1 MSQDFLK
8 ILEARRCVRKFK
20 TDPIPDAILRK
31 ILAGAHLAPS
41 AGNVQPW
48 KFYIVRQH
56 ETKALLARA
65 AFGQQFLAQA
75 PVVVV
80 VVAEPE
86 LSGAKYG
93 ARGRELYSVQDTAAA
108 VENILLGAAAHDLGG
123 CWVGAFDEEATS
135 QTLDLAPGQ
144 RPMVI
149 IPLGYPAETPRA
161 RKLKPIA
168 EVMVFVD

>member
-1 MSQDFLK
+1 MNQEFFK

-20 TDPIPDAILRK
+20 TDPVPDAVLQK
-31 ILAGAHLAPS
+31 IIAGAQLAPS

-48 KFYIVRQH
+48 KFYIVRQQ

-75 PVVVV
+75 PVVIV

-93 ARGRELYSVQDTAAA
+93 TRGRELYYIQDTAAA
-108 VENILLGAAAHDLGG
+108 VENILLCATAQELSG

-135 QTLDLAPGQ
+135 QTLDLPPAQ
-144 RPMVI
+144 RPVAI

-161 RKLKPIA
+161 RKLKPAA
-168 EVMVFVD
+168 EI